1 VPHTILLT
9 TRTRSSLVSDPFYN
23 LTVLVCKPAFT
34 ISSSPIVLHADRI
47 PRRDACII
55 APTHLSAFDVPCLM
69 AITPRNFDFVSIVEL
84 FRKPLLATFFRKMN
98 AFPLDRGRVDPATTR
113 IIFDRLNNRRAVV
126 MFPEGHLRA
135 PAQSVLAG
143 GPFKPSLI
151 RIAQLANVPII
162 PTVILG
168 TSAYKTLSAWYP
180 LRNTRYAVNFGE
192 PIQVPSNID
201 TTTAANE
208 LRKSWH
214 KLHLELRSHPQFP
227 RTAASADSDEIVR
240 AAAFSH

>member
-1 VPHTILLT
+1 M
-9 TRTRSSLVSDPFYN
+9 SDPFYN

-69 AITPRNFDFVSIVEL
+69 AISPRNLDFVSIVEL
-84 FRKPLLATFFRKMN
+84 FRNPLLATFFRNMN

-126 MFPEGHLRA
+126 MFPEGHLRS
-135 PAQSVLAG
+135 PVQSVLAG
-143 GPFKPSLI
+143 GPFKPSLL
-151 RIAQLANVPII
+151 RIAQLAKVPII

-168 TSAYKTLSAWYP
+168 TGAYKELPAWYP
-180 LRNTRYAVNFGE
+180 LRQTRYAVNIG
-192 PIQVPSNID
+192 QRLHV
-201 TTTAANE
+201 TANE
-208 LRKSWH
+208 DVNAAAATLRQSWRA
-214 KLHLELRSHPQFP
+214 LHQELRNHPRFP
-227 RTAASADSDEIVR
+227 GTVAARESNRILTVPVPPAS
-240 AAAFSH
+240 